1 MVSWLEW
8 SFGACGL
15 QSGDFVPLTLLP
27 GNAKGAEACHNCLRT
42 EIKPGGECSYTA
54 RSEPKELSYRAILC
68 RPVHPQKGSALLSP
82 GVIAVFL
89 ILS

>member
-1 MVSWLEW
+1 MGVVDYKAGILCPLLFFLEM
-8 SFGACGL
+8 
-15 QSGDFVPLTLLP
+15 Q
-27 GNAKGAEACHNCLRT
+27 KGQRLVIIALLRT

-68 RPVHPQKGSALLSP
+68 RPVHPQKGSALLCP
-82 GVIAVFL
+82 GLIAVSL